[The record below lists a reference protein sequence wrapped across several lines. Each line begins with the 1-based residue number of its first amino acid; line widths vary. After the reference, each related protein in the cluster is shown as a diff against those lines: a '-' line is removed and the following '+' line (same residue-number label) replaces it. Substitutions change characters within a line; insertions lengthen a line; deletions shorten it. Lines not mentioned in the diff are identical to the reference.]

1 MLDRLSI
8 PRRALDFEDYIDIFR
23 RNIRWIIG
31 PAFAGIVI
39 STVVA
44 YIMEDTFVSAALI
57 RVVPQQISGEIVRS
71 ISAQDVSD
79 RINSMAQQI
88 ESRSTLSALIS
99 TYGLYKN
106 ELKSEPM
113 EDVLTTMKAAIV
125 IRPTMGVTNIQS
137 GRNLPAMQVQ
147 FSYRDRIVAMKV
159 CSDLVSRFMSA
170 SSQETLQGQVSAN
183 SFLTDEFDHAKRDLE
198 AAEQKLQDYRIRNA
212 GKLPEQMQQNIA
224 QMSALDQRLSSLSDA
239 ATRNSE
245 RRMMLDTQLHIAKD
259 RLSAVRSSTSS
270 SQAHN
275 EKVLEIDKEI
285 EDLQTNIASMKDRYT
300 DEHPDMQAAKDRL
313 AVLKRQR
320 DDAAKAQPAKST
332 EPVSESPLVARERM
346 DAQATVEAIQSNI
359 KATELEQ
366 AGINKEI
373 GSLNSVL
380 RGYQARVQESPAGEK
395 EYAELQ
401 RDYDSAKAQFE
412 TFQQK
417 MQLSRVSLNLERQKQ
432 GETLE
437 LLDAASTPTT
447 PTAPKR
453 SFIIP
458 IGLVGGLVV
467 GFILVAIREVRD
479 TSLKNLKD
487 ARLYTQ
493 LSILGSIPLL
503 ENDVV
508 VQRRKQ
514 VMWVGWATATI
525 LGIAIMAG
533 SVAHY
538 YLSKA

>member
-8 PRRALDFEDYIDIFR
+8 PRRALDFEDYIDILR

-31 PAFAGIVI
+31 PAFAGIVV

-44 YIMEDTFVSAALI
+44 FVMEDTYVSSALI

-71 ISAQDVSD
+71 ISSQDVSD

-88 ESRSTLSALIS
+88 LSRSTLSALIS

-106 ELKSEPM
+106 ELKREPM
-113 EDVLTTMKAAIV
+113 EDVLTTMKEGIL

-137 GRNLPAMQVQ
+137 GKNVPAMQVQ
-147 FSYRDRIVAMKV
+147 FSYRDRFLAMKV

-183 SFLTDEFDHAKRDLE
+183 SFLTDEFDHAKRELE
-198 AAEQKLQDYRIRNA
+198 AAEQKLQDYRIRNS
-212 GKLPEQMQQNIA
+212 GKLPEQMQQNMA
-224 QMSALDQRLSSLSDA
+224 QMGALDQRLNSLTDA
-239 ATRNSE
+239 STRNSE

-259 RLSAVRSSTSS
+259 RLAAIKATTPS
-270 SQAHN
+270 SQARN
-275 EKVLEIDKEI
+275 DKVMATEREI
-285 EDLQTNIASMKDRYT
+285 EDLQSTIASMKDRYT
-300 DEHPDMQAAKDRL
+300 DDYPDLQSAKDRL

-320 DDAAKAQPAKST
+320 EEAAKTPAKGAD
-332 EPVSESPLVARERM
+332 PGVESPLVARERM
-346 DAQATVEAIQSNI
+346 DAQATIEAIQSNI
-359 KATELEQ
+359 KAAQVED
-366 AGINKEI
+366 ASINREI
-373 GSLNSVL
+373 SSLNAVL
-380 RGYQARVQESPAGEK
+380 RGYQGRVQESPAGEK
-395 EYAELQ
+395 EYTELM
-401 RDYDSAKAQFE
+401 RDRDAAKLQFD
-412 TFQQK
+412 TFQAK
-417 MQLSRVSLNLERQKQ
+417 MQLSRISLNMERQKQ
-432 GETLE
+432 GETME

-453 SFIIP
+453 SVIIP
-458 IGLVGGLVV
+458 IGLVGGLIL

-493 LSILGSIPLL
+493 LSILGSVPLL

-514 VMWVGWATATI
+514 VMWVSWATATI